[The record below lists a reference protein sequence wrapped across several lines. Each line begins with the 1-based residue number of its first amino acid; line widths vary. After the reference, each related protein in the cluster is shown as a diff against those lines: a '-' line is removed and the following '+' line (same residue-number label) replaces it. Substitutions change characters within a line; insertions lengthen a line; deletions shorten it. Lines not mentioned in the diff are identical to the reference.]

1 MRVNPM
7 TPEQRERFLSY
18 QREYS
23 RTRRLEKKQS
33 EADKKIEARRRIA
46 AAIILAEMAQES
58 NG

>member
-23 RTRRLEKKQS
+23 KTRRLEKKQS

-46 AAIILAEMAQES
+46 AAILLAEMAQES

>member
-23 RTRRLEKKQS
+23 KTRRLEKKQS

>member
-23 RTRRLEKKQS
+23 KTRRLEKKQS
-33 EADKKIEARRRIA
+33 ETDKKIEARRRIA

>member
-1 MRVNPM
+1 MRVNEM

-23 RTRRLEKKQS
+23 KTRRLEKKQS
-33 EADKKIEARRRIA
+33 ETDKKIEARRRIA

>member
-7 TPEQRERFLSY
+7 TSEQRERFLSY

-23 RTRRLEKKQS
+23 KTRRLEKKQS
-33 EADKKIEARRRIA
+33 ETDKKIEARRRIA

>member
-23 RTRRLEKKQS
+23 KTRRLEKKQS
-33 EADKKIEARRRIA
+33 EADRKIEARRRIA